1 MVAMDDNFNTRKS
14 MAALFDLIHL
24 TNKNI
29 DDTNFVVQAQKL
41 LVEFQ
46 KIFGLDLKASI
57 VEESFSTDFRYTIS
71 PDIIKKLIDE
81 RNEARR
87 RSDFREADRIRKELE
102 EKNIILE
109 DGKDGETT
117 WRIKK

>member
-1 MVAMDDNFNTRKS
+1 MDDNFNTRKA
-14 MAALFDLIHL
+14 MAELFGLIHL

-29 DDTNFVVQAQKL
+29 NDINFVFQAQKL
-41 LVEFQ
+41 ITKLLQ
-46 KIFGLDLKASI
+46 GIFGLDLKARIAEAYSY
-57 VEESFSTDFRYTIS
+57 SDFRFSIS